1 MGDKKETPA
10 DFDADVAEDIEI
22 EFVDDDTGADVP
34 LESVAKESPSQGLE
48 TVVRDA
54 PPRGLEA
61 VELGP
66 SVEIEIERLESE
78 LDELRDIHLRKLA
91 EFDNFRKRTDRER
104 VEIKRHANEELVRE
118 ILPVLD
124 NFERALEHRAESDV
138 GAFREGVE
146 MIAKQL
152 WDTLERQGVEVIDP
166 MGEQFSPEYHEAVH
180 RIEDESLEPG
190 TVASVLA
197 KGYVCNGRLVRPAM
211 VGVVSDMPKPTEPP
225 ADSSNGGVDE

>member
-1 MGDKKETPA
+1 MGDNKETSA
-10 DFDADVAEDIEI
+10 EFDADVVEDIEI

-34 LESVAKESPSQGLE
+34 LEPVAQSSPPQGLE
-48 TVVRDA
+48 PVD
-54 PPRGLEA
+54 
-61 VELGP
+61 LGP

-91 EFDNFRKRTDRER
+91 EFDNFRKRTERER

-118 ILPVLD
+118 LLPVLD
-124 NFERALEHRAESDV
+124 NFERALEHRSESDV
-138 GAFREGVE
+138 GAFHEGVE

-152 WDTLERQGVEVIDP
+152 WDTLERQGVEIIDP
-166 MGEQFSPEYHEAVH
+166 MGERFSPEYHEAVH
-180 RIEDESLEPG
+180 RIEDAELEPG

-211 VGVVSDMPKPTEPP
+211 VGVVSDLPKPAEPST
-225 ADSSNGGVDE
+225 DSSNGGVDE